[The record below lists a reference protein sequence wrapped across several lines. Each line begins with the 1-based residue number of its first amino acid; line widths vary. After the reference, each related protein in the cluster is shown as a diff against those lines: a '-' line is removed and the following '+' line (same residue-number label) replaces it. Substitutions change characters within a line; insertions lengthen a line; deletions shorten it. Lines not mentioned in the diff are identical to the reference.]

1 MMKVTYDREEDVLS
15 IEMMS
20 QGIID
25 HAEQTDSLIA
35 HFTADGHLVL
45 LEILDA
51 SQFLASVLQLALRGE
66 QVPAWQKGVGGRPPA
81 LVLRRAG
88 GVRRVLLP

>member
-1 MMKVTYDREEDVLS
+1 MKLIYDREEDILS
-15 IEMMS
+15 IEVMP

-35 HFTADGHLVL
+35 HFTADGRLVL

-51 SQFLASVLQLALRGE
+51 SQFLTQVLQIALRGE
-66 QVPAWQKGVGGRPPA
+66 HVPA
-81 LVLRRAG
+81 
-88 GVRRVLLP
+88 